1 MNGYVKIVYG
11 MVYLYFL
18 KQEFTFGF
26 QEKIK

>member
-11 MVYLYFL
+11 MVYLYVL